1 MKIIMNNFTG
11 KTALVC
17 SAALLAVLP
26 ASALAKDD
34 DENTSPPAIFQD
46 VIDCQKVTD
55 ATARLACYDA
65 KVSTLAAAQESRQ
78 VVVAD
83 REQIQEARRG
93 LFGFSLPKIR
103 LFGGGSDEK
112 DKEERIE
119 QLETTITSARQF
131 GYGKWMLTL
140 EEGGRWQQ
148 TDTIRLNSEPR
159 NGDKILIKTGAMG
172 SYLASING
180 QRSIRVKR
188 VE

>member
-1 MKIIMNNFTG
+1 MNDIIG
-11 KTALVC
+11 KTALAC
-17 SAALLAVLP
+17 SAALLTALP

-34 DENTSPPAIFQD
+34 GENTPPPAIFQD

-55 ATARLACYDA
+55 TTARLSCYDQ
-65 KVSTLAAAQESRQ
+65 KVSTLAAAQESRE
-78 VVVAD
+78 VVIAD
-83 REQIQEARRG
+83 REQIKEARRG

-103 LFGGGSDEK
+103 LFGGGSDDK
-112 DKEERIE
+112 DKEERIQE
-119 QLETTITSARQF
+119 LQTTITSAREF
-131 GYGKWMLTL
+131 GYGKWLLTL

-148 TDTIRLNSEPR
+148 TDSIRLNAEPR
-159 NGDKILIKTGAMG
+159 SGDTILIKTAAMG

>member
-1 MKIIMNNFTG
+1 MNDFTV
-11 KTALVC
+11 K
-17 SAALLAVLP
+17 AALAFNAVLLTALP
-26 ASALAKDD
+26 ASAMAKDD
-34 DENTSPPAIFQD
+34 DGNTPPPAIFQD

-55 ATARLACYDA
+55 TTARLACYDA

-83 REQIQEARRG
+83 REQIKEVRRG

-159 NGDKILIKTGAMG
+159 SGDSILIKTGAIG